1 MMTTER
7 DISLEDAIVKAKPIR
22 FATWITS
29 GNILENTLA
38 ENICASRISVSW
50 IIGKAG
56 YSVTLGINQGSGNS
70 SLTDLGNYSNLE
82 EVKKAFPKL
91 FDEVGTLR
99 IR

>member
-7 DISLEDAIVKAKPIR
+7 DISLEDAIAKAKPIR

-29 GNILENTLA
+29 GNILENTLV

-56 YSVTLGINQGSGNS
+56 YSVTLGINQGGGNS
-70 SLTDLGNYSNLE
+70 SLTDLGNYPDLE
-82 EVKKAFPKL
+82 KVKKDFPKL
-91 FDEVGTLR
+91 FGEVGTLR
-99 IR
+99 VR

>member
-7 DISLEDAIVKAKPIR
+7 DISLEEAVLKAKPVR

-29 GNILENTLA
+29 GNILENTLL
-38 ENICASRISVSW
+38 EKHCASRISVSW

-56 YSVTLGINQGSGNS
+56 FSVTWGINQGSGNS
-70 SLTDLGNYSNLE
+70 SLTDMGNYPNLE
-82 EVKKAFPKL
+82 KVKEAFPGLCGKM
-91 FDEVGTLR
+91 GTLR